1 MRPLCYTKKKFREKE
16 KNSWKLKSRITNI
29 EDTIISLD
37 YKVEQN

>member
-1 MRPLCYTKKKFREKE
+1 MLYKKKFREKE